1 MNSRK
6 MNCSSSQV
14 KFCGVCHKA
23 GKPASEY
30 ESHYTKSKPGPD
42 GVVVCPIIL
51 AAVCQR
57 CNKTGHFTDHCKMKL
72 KDEGASKRTPERSS
86 YPCRKPTAVASAAS
100 NNRFAVLS
108 CFDNDDDDVVL
119 KKRRKLSDEPIPTI
133 DHKLSVGPKLSVEKE
148 IESRAPNGIS
158 FAAMLLKPVP
168 VPIASAASITS
179 AASAPL
185 QNLSFKIS
193 PKLQSVLES
202 DFERS
207 YEKRLLAEK
216 FVSDRIQ
223 RRWFDCGVDDSDYID
238 KSAW

>member
-72 KDEGASKRTPERSS
+72 KDEGASKRPPERSS
-86 YPCRKPTAVASAAS
+86 YPCRKPTTATAVS

-119 KKRRKLSDEPIPTI
+119 KKRRKLSDEPISTI
-133 DHKLSVGPKLSVEKE
+133 DPKLSVGPKLSVEKE

-168 VPIASAASITS
+168 VSVPIAS

>member
-1 MNSRK
+1 

-72 KDEGASKRTPERSS
+72 KDEGVSKRPPERSS
-86 YPCRKPTAVASAAS
+86 YPCRKPDTVVATVATAAVS

-108 CFDNDDDDVVL
+108 CFDNDDDVVVL

-133 DHKLSVGPKLSVEKE
+133 GPNLSVEKE

-168 VPIASAASITS
+168 IASITAAS